1 METTEVATSKVAIF
15 IKHNAKDSV
24 KIFSLNK
31 FTFASQ
37 NYKK

>member
-1 METTEVATSKVAIF
+1 MKTKEVVTGKVAIF

-24 KIFSLNK
+24 IIFSLNK